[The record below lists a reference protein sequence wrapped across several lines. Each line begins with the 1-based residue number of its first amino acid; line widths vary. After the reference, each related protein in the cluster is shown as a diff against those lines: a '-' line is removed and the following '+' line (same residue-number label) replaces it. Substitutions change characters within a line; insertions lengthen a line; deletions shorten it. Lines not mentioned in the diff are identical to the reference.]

1 MKSNIIKQFSPAKL
15 NLYLSVIGRRKDGYH
30 NLESMMTFCD
40 YGDQIKIKKAKSFS
54 LKIDGDF
61 GNTSLIKNNIIL
73 KTVNEIEKRINQ
85 KIILDIKLT
94 KNLPISSGMG
104 GGSSNAANLLKCII
118 NLYDIKFKEKE
129 LNDLL
134 LSLGADV
141 PFCYYSRTGVVSGI
155 GEIIRFT
162 KKIPEYYVLLVN
174 PLVEISTKLIFNSIN
189 IEKNKKEEINE
200 DNLISFLRSK
210 KNDLEVSAIIQ
221 CNQIKSI
228 LKTLKNTNSLLTR
241 MTGSGATCFS
251 LFKDKKDLNEA
262 DKIVDNLY
270 PKFWKKKT
278 KILNQF

>member
-1 MKSNIIKQFSPAKL
+1 MKSKQIIQFSPAKL

-30 NLESMMTFCD
+30 NLESMMTFCN
-40 YGDQIKIKKAKSFS
+40 YGDQIKIKKAESFS
-54 LKIDGDF
+54 LEIDGDF
-61 GNTSLIKNNIIL
+61 GNASLLKDNIIF

-129 LNDLL
+129 LNDIL

-141 PFCYYSRTGVVSGI
+141 PFCYYSRTGIVTGI

-162 KKIPEYYVLLVN
+162 KKIPEYHVLLVN
-174 PLVEISTKLIFNSIN
+174 PLVEISTKEIFNSIN
-189 IEKNKKEEINE
+189 IEKKKKEKISENS
-200 DNLISFLRSK
+200 LLSFLRSK

-228 LKTLKNTNSLLTR
+228 LNTLKKTNSLLTR

-251 LFKDKKDLNEA
+251 LFEDKKDLNEA
-262 DKIVDNLY
+262 DEIINNLN

>member
-1 MKSNIIKQFSPAKL
+1 MKSNQIKQFSPAKL
-15 NLYLSVIGRRKDGYH
+15 NLYLSVMGRRKDGYH
-30 NLESMMTFCD
+30 DLESMMTFCNF
-40 YGDQIKIKKAKSFS
+40 GDQIKIKEAKSFS
-54 LKIDGDF
+54 LEIDGDF
-61 GNTSLIKNNIIL
+61 GNTSLLKDNIIF
-73 KTVNEIEKRINQ
+73 KTVNEIEKRINK

-141 PFCYYSRTGVVSGI
+141 PFCYYSRTGIVSGI

-174 PLVEISTKLIFNSIN
+174 PLVEISTKQIFNSID
-189 IEKNKKEEINE
+189 IEKKKKEKAN
-200 DNLISFLRSK
+200 DDSLISFLRSK

-228 LKTLKNTNSLLTR
+228 LNTLKKTNSLLTR

-251 LFKDKKDLNEA
+251 LFEDKKDLNEA
-262 DKIVDNLY
+262 NEIINNLY